1 MQDFQ
6 STPFFVTCSIT
17 KRHDDVTTR
26 HDDVTTLHDD
36 VTTRHDDVT
45 TYLECHGVTVVQ
57 FIVSLIQPIDEY
69 RQWDPED
76 RGYQYH

>member
-1 MQDFQ
+1 MLQDIQ

-17 KRHDDVTTR
+17 TR
-26 HDDVTTLHDD
+26 HDD

-57 FIVSLIQPIDEY
+57 LIVSLIQPIDEY

-76 RGYQYH
+76 RGYQYHKQYHVVFCN